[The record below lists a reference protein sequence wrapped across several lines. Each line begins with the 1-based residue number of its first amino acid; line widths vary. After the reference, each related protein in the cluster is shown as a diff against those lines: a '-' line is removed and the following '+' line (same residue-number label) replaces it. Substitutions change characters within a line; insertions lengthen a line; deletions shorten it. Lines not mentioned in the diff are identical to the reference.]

1 MNWLRK
7 DSGQTAKAIY
17 YCHKSRFTLSN
28 WTQLHGGI
36 LMTGDHVFCPQI
48 IFIKWTRKAIE
59 SAQVVL
65 LWYSASAVK
74 RVVLYYHEASIKEWT
89 IDIYC
94 LKRAFKAR
102 ILRNPLR
109 SRFTSIPKCV
119 SRAMS
124 WDWCLAAATTFST
137 VFVGDFVDFSDFSLS
152 ILNAQLLILFF
163 CNCFH
168 KHQSHS
174 MWSCENIETAQC
186 LLMGILVHD
195 W

>member
-7 DSGQTAKAIY
+7 DSGRTAKAIY

-36 LMTGDHVFCPQI
+36 LMTRDHVFCPQI

-74 RVVLYYHEASIKEWT
+74 RVVLYYHVASIKEWT

-94 LKRAFKAR
+94 PKRAFKAR
-102 ILRNPLR
+102 ILRTPLK
-109 SRFTSIPKCV
+109 SRFTSKAKSV
-119 SRAMS
+119 SRAH
-124 WDWCLAAATTFST
+124 WAE
-137 VFVGDFVDFSDFSLS
+137 VGVWQLQLHFQRFLSAILS
-152 ILNAQLLILFF
+152 IFQISRSPF
-163 CNCFH
+163 
-168 KHQSHS
+168 
-174 MWSCENIETAQC
+174 
-186 LLMGILVHD
+186 
-195 W
+195 